1 MYTVGQYVIGDEK
14 IELPPIENMFT
25 SLASVVA
32 PLVVGLLINRF
43 LPKLAKILLKLQKP
57 GVAVTILFA
66 IGFGRLLTV

>member
-14 IELPPIENMFT
+14 IELPIENMFT